1 MPLDHQS
8 FVQWDAGRFIA
19 WARKIG
25 PHTETTVQAILS
37 AHKIEQ
43 QGYKGC
49 LALIKL
55 ADKYSITRLEAACRK
70 ALFYTPMPSYKSV
83 KTILSTGQDKV
94 TAEAE
99 LVATDPVESH
109 GFTRGASYYGRTSR

>member
-1 MPLDHQS
+1 MFPPNREFYLTKHKS
-8 FVQWDAGRFIA
+8 FVQWDAERFMA

-25 PHTETTVQAILS
+25 PHTETTVKAILS

-43 QGYKGC
+43 QGYKNC

-55 ADKYSITRLEAACRK
+55 ADKHSIIRVESACKK

-83 KTILSTGQDKV
+83 KTILSTGQDPLDKRRMK
-94 TAEAE
+94 
-99 LVATDPVESH
+99 LLN
-109 GFTRGASYYGRTSR
+109 